1 LRCCPQSDCLSDVF
15 EHPINPSEQPFI
27 GWNESNI
34 QSHSPKHHSLQV
46 NKRDYDRIAILL
58 EEQPEY
64 IRTRTI
70 SIPDQK
76 AKNSKYGDYF
86 EMRPKTYTTPLHEY
100 LSRDDNN
107 LCGLTGSF
115 RLRENKETCSYA

>member
-1 LRCCPQSDCLSDVF
+1 MAKFLLMTKFAVF

-34 QSHSPKHHSLQV
+34 QSHFPKHRSLQV

-70 SIPDQK
+70 SIPD
-76 AKNSKYGDYF
+76 
-86 EMRPKTYTTPLHEY
+86 
-100 LSRDDNN
+100 
-107 LCGLTGSF
+107 
-115 RLRENKETCSYA
+115 